1 VPFITAPRRQRRENS
16 ERHTSLGY
24 RVQSRQRQ
32 AETERH
38 RKRQRQNVKDLLTG
52 LASDGGSEFTFSI
65 IAKEQMYWIR
75 QA

>member
-1 VPFITAPRRQRRENS
+1 MPFITAPRRQRREIS

-38 RKRQRQNVKDLLTG
+38 RERQRQNVKDLLTG
-52 LASDGGSEFTFSI
+52 LASDASDGGSEFTFSI
-65 IAKEQMYWIR
+65 IAKEQM
-75 QA
+75 